1 MATTLE
7 NILGGGNK
15 PVSPHTP
22 PGFAPGMQ
30 GAAATPQQGGQ
41 AQNNATT
48 QKPQTDTT
56 AQDKSTKRDGIKA
69 ASISALIPKEELH
82 VPDGAIPKQ
91 PQQPKRLSYEEMF
104 RQLYPYKPPTQE
116 ELEKERKKQR
126 REQIFA
132 AIGDGISALS
142 NLYFTTQYAPNMY
155 SGRNTASQRVKDR
168 WDKLAADRN
177 ANMTAYINGLMR
189 ARQADDAYNR
199 SERELGIDK
208 IKQQRD
214 AAADARAEAKEKRDA
229 EMHDLNKQL
238 RNNQITKAEYEAK
251 KAEVEARYA
260 PQLEESIIKR
270 NKAAAEASNASA
282 GASNSRARYYDR
294 GGSGGSKSK
303 DLQDAYDYWMSLT
316 DEQKKQYRD
325 GNNRYRKVKTGTDD
339 HDNPIFTNQ
348 YMDDDDDF
356 IQMVW
361 EQRQGWLRNQSS
373 NGKKQINGFG
383 SGNSGK
389 KKIAGFGS

>member
-155 SGRNTASQRVKDR
+155 SGRNTASQRVKDH

-199 SERELGIDK
+199 SEREWERQLGIDK

-214 AAADARAEAKEKRDA
+214 AAADKRAEAKEQRDQ

-238 RNNQITKAEYEAK
+238 RNNQITQAEYEAK

-260 PQLEESIIKR
+260 PQLEESKIGR
-270 NKAAAEASNASA
+270 NRAAAGASNASA
-282 GASNSRARYYDR
+282 SASRARARYYDNGGSSGNRYYGEFQGKTYKTQADYEKAVLDAARDAGVDIYDTEVTERNFKGEPRKQRRVKRSIAAIAAEVDEKTNQFNVEDYKR
-294 GGSGGSKSK
+294 GGGTGS
-303 DLQDAYDYWMSLT
+303 
-316 DEQKKQYRD
+316 E
-325 GNNRYRKVKTGTDD
+325 
-339 HDNPIFTNQ
+339 
-348 YMDDDDDF
+348 
-356 IQMVW
+356 
-361 EQRQGWLRNQSS
+361 
-373 NGKKQINGFG
+373 
-383 SGNSGK
+383 NS
-389 KKIAGFGS
+389 APPLN